1 MWLEV
6 LGLLSGGILG
16 AAILLTVDYFL
27 TEDSLVE
34 NVEEEYPDAFKLLIK
49 EKYPDAFKLLIKEKK
64 KNAVKVG
71 IFDEDDEHIDDI
83 EITSSKGVSKSL
95 HKGQTIYV

>member
-1 MWLEV
+1 MKKN
-6 LGLLSGGILG
+6 I
-16 AAILLTVDYFL
+16 
-27 TEDSLVE
+27 
-34 NVEEEYPDAFKLLIK
+34 EYQTWV
-49 EKYPDAFKLLIKEKK
+49 KEKK